1 VTPKLHPAR
10 PGSPWRA
17 VAIAAVSSLGAVG
30 ALSAPRLGIPA
41 VVAVAIAGGA
51 AALTVL
57 CLPSFSTRRASVLV
71 LGVGALGALRH
82 AALPSSDSHLVVFWA
97 MATLVALVLVD
108 RADAESTPALVG
120 APPLAPRVS
129 EAARA
134 AVAIGAVVA
143 MLSVAVVPTLTRELG
158 RQEWLGKIP
167 TLGDVQNSPGS
178 LRASHELD
186 MTNRPR
192 LTDTVVFTVDAER
205 PDFWRG
211 EVFDVWNGVGTWS
224 RSDDSYVTLARS
236 DGTVPLVLDPYD
248 VGAQRGE
255 EMQQTFYLESRFSQ
269 LIFAAPSAVE
279 VNTDL
284 VLVGRP
290 DGTAGV
296 LRGLGQGAV
305 YTVTSKNL
313 KPTADVLRA
322 ADATPLPAPVRTRY
336 AQVPLASERVRAL
349 AESITRDA
357 ATTYDKIR
365 AIEAWLGA
373 NTEYSL
379 DAPLS
384 PKGVDVVDHF
394 LFDSRLGWCEQV
406 ASSLVVLARSVGI
419 PARLATGFV
428 PGERDGLAGRF
439 VVRENDAHA
448 WTEVFFPGVG
458 WQGFD
463 PTASVPLAG
472 DAPTNGS
479 WFDWARD
486 HVATFALVLGGIVL
500 AVGAAPDLIARA
512 RRRVRRRNSWP
523 ARALVRLEKVG
534 RASGRPRQP
543 AEGPGEYARVL
554 AAGIGDERLVAVG
567 AVIDRDAFSGS
578 GTSEDARAH
587 ADAVLSELTGRP
599 RRE

>member
-1 VTPKLHPAR
+1 MTPKPHPAR
-10 PGSPWRA
+10 PGSPWRPVA
-17 VAIAAVSSLGAVG
+17 VAVVAALGAVG
-30 ALSAPRLGIPA
+30 ALSAPRLDIPVIA
-41 VVAVAIAGGA
+41 AIVIAGGA
-51 AALTVL
+51 GALAVL
-57 CLPSFSTRRASVLV
+57 TLPSFSTRRASVLV

-82 AALPSSDSHLVVFWA
+82 AALPSSDSHLIVFWA

-129 EAARA
+129 EATRA
-134 AVAIGAVVA
+134 AVAIGAVVVL
-143 MLSVAVVPTLTRELG
+143 LSVAVVPTLTRELG

-178 LRASHELD
+178 LRASRELD

-192 LTDTVVFTVDAER
+192 LTDTVVFTVEADR

-211 EVFDVWNGVGTWS
+211 EVFDVWDGVGTWS

-236 DGTVPLVLDPYD
+236 GGAVPLILDSYD

-255 EMQQTFYLESRFSQ
+255 EMRQTFYMESRFSQ

-279 VNTDL
+279 VHTDL

-305 YTVTSKNL
+305 YTVTSRNL
-313 KPTADVLRA
+313 KPTAEVLRA
-322 ADATPLPAPVRTRY
+322 ADATALPEPLRTRY
-336 AQVPLASERVRAL
+336 AEMPVTSERVRAL

-357 ATTYDKIR
+357 PTTYDKIR
-365 AIEAWLGA
+365 AIESWLGV

-394 LFDSRLGWCEQV
+394 LFDSKLGWCEQV

-428 PGERDGLAGRF
+428 PGERDGLGGRF

-472 DAPTNGS
+472 EAPTNGS

-486 HVATFALVLGGIVL
+486 HVATFALVLGAIVL
-500 AVGAAPDLIARA
+500 GVGAAPDFIARA
-512 RRRVRRRNSWP
+512 RRRVRRRHSWP
-523 ARALVRLEKVG
+523 ARALVRLEKLG

-554 AAGIGDERLVAVG
+554 AAGMGDDRLVAVG
-567 AVIDRDAFSGS
+567 AAIDRDAFSEA
-578 GTSEDARAH
+578 GTTEAARTG
-587 ADAVLSELTGRP
+587 ADDVLAELAGRP